1 MATTKSKKITRTR
14 ALELLTEHRAKGGG
28 KFFSVLFKKRG
39 DGTDRRMRARFAV
52 KKGVQG
58 TGTFTTEQK
67 EEQGL
72 ITVYEVGV
80 DGGFRNIPVEG
91 LKELTIGGVHYV
103 ITTPTP
109 A

>member
-1 MATTKSKKITRTR
+1 MATSKTTRITRTR
-14 ALELLTEHRAKGGG
+14 ALELLSQHRASGGG

-39 DGTDRRMRARFAV
+39 DGQDRRMQARFAV

-67 EEQGL
+67 AAQGL
-72 ITVYEVGV
+72 ITVYEVGA

-103 ITTPTP
+103 ITTPTS